1 MIPALPVE
9 VPVAHVPY
17 YSQFTDV
24 SAVEWKKNACGVVSI
39 AMVVDYYSTK
49 EISVDTMLSQALKSG
64 AYLQSA
70 GWTHKG
76 LIDLATK
83 YGMKGQAYD
92 MTRSSQSAAFSAF
105 TTQLK
110 TGPVIASVHYKFEPT
125 NPIPHLVV
133 IVGMDKTHVYYN
145 DPATAGAGKKL
156 SIADFKK
163 AWKQKFIVIRPV
175 AATAKGADTEKS
187 VVVAR
192 VSDSDY
198 FASFFTRIVPG
209 LFSRGTIG

>member
-1 MIPALPVE
+1 
-9 VPVAHVPY
+9 
-17 YSQFTDV
+17 
-24 SAVEWKKNACGVVSI
+24 
-39 AMVVDYYSTK
+39 
-49 EISVDTMLSQALKSG
+49 MLSQAIKSG

-92 MTRSSQSAAFSAF
+92 MTKSSQSTAFSAF

-145 DPATAGAGKKL
+145 DPASAGAEKKL

-175 AATAKGADTEKS
+175 TPAAKVAETESFVVLARAEDTN
-187 VVVAR
+187 
-192 VSDSDY
+192 Y
-198 FASFFTRIVPG
+198 FASFFTRIVPN
-209 LFSRGTIG
+209 LVSRGTIG

>member
-24 SAVEWKKNACGVVSI
+24 SAVEWKKNSCGVVSI

-49 EISVDTMLSQALKSG
+49 KISVDTMLSQAIKSG

-76 LIDLATK
+76 LIDLAAK

-92 MTRSSQSAAFSAF
+92 MTKSSQTAAFAAF
-105 TTQLK
+105 TAQLK

-133 IVGMDKTHVYYN
+133 IDGMDKTHVYYN
-145 DPATAGAGKKL
+145 DPASAGAEKKI

-175 AATAKGADTEKS
+175 VSAAK
-187 VVVAR
+187 VAEAEPM
-192 VSDSDY
+192 VLAQATNTDY
-198 FASFFTRIVPG
+198 FASFFKRIMPG
-209 LFSRGTIG
+209 LASTGSLG